1 MREVRRPDGC
11 LRARDE
17 TVQRVRWAGE
27 ADERL
32 YFFRWRKYQQQLI
45 PQKRESRRG
54 MLTTI
59 LKNTLLGPPGRY
71 QNGCTDLSE
80 RARQQIVSMAVS
92 RMLLRAVGSRG
103 SYRIYVVIRLSDLIT
118 VFSCSPLLQDQTSA
132 LTCRRFQGQLS
143 DICRDTTLIFDDRV
157 QLLARLLQ
165 DQTSALTTLDTD
177 MHNEFQECKSN
188 INALQQKLQS
198 NVASASEA
206 VQETVRRSFDDLSGV
221 TGFRHRLK
229 GKRNK

>member
-1 MREVRRPDGC
+1 
-11 LRARDE
+11 
-17 TVQRVRWAGE
+17 
-27 ADERL
+27 
-32 YFFRWRKYQQQLI
+32 
-45 PQKRESRRG
+45 

-92 RMLLRAVGSRG
+92 